1 VAPRWLR
8 RGIDRRLQGLA
19 AAALLGWLALTA
31 VTSWLAT
38 SRVEAALEADRLSW
52 AGRVAERAER
62 AIDTELQR
70 LYHQPGAAS
79 VPLPVQLE
87 RTVPPL
93 SRLLQEY
100 HQESFRV
107 VLTDAGG
114 RQLAASKDWAEG
126 RGTRVLSS
134 TVPVGRTDWSIR
146 LEQEEARVLGPVL
159 WLRRLLVWSSVVF
172 CALAIVLAWGA
183 AQSIRRPVLRLTSDA
198 KRLAHGDLRHPIAP
212 AGEDEI
218 GDLAHALERMRQAL
232 ARAFNDV
239 STMNAELER
248 RVQDRTRE
256 LSQLYESLQAQD
268 ARRGQLLRK
277 VIAAQ
282 EDERK
287 RLARELH
294 DETTQQLTA
303 LGLHLDMLARA
314 SGEGSPA
321 AGRVREARALVDR
334 MIDELHRVIFDLRPS
349 MLDDLGLLAAIHS
362 YAERRLAPRGIAVRF
377 EFPDVHPDLAPEART
392 AIFRVVQ
399 EALSN
404 IERHAQAETVL
415 VACAVADDRLTI
427 EVEDDGIGFDPS
439 EVQQPRASGR
449 GLGLLGMRERL
460 SLLGGSIDVE
470 SEKGQGTRIVV
481 SVPIASELGVETRT
495 DTRDRSSNA

>member
-8 RGIDRRLQGLA
+8 RGIDRRLQALA
-19 AAALLGWLALTA
+19 AAALLVWLAVTA
-31 VTSWLAT
+31 IAAGTAT
-38 SRVEAALEADRLSW
+38 ARVEAALEADRRAW
-52 AGRVAERAER
+52 AGRIADRAES

-70 LYHQPGAAS
+70 LYHEPGTSS
-79 VPLPVQLE
+79 VPLPVQLA
-87 RTVPPL
+87 RTVTPL

-100 HQESFRV
+100 EQESFRV
-107 VLTDAGG
+107 VLIDATG
-114 RQLAASKDWAEG
+114 RQLAASKPWPFDAG
-126 RGTRVLSS
+126 AVISS
-134 TVPVGRTDWSIR
+134 TVPVGRTDWLIR
-146 LEQEEARVLGPVL
+146 LEQREGDLMGHVR
-159 WLRRLLVWSSVVF
+159 WLRRLLIWSSVLF
-172 CALAIVLAWGA
+172 CAVAIVLAWGA
-183 AQSIRRPVLRLTSDA
+183 AQSIRRPVLRLTADA
-198 KRLAHGDLRHPIAP
+198 KRLAHGDLRQPISP

-282 EDERK
+282 EEERK

-303 LGLHLDMLARA
+303 LGMQLDMLTRA
-314 SGEGSPA
+314 VGDQSPTA
-321 AGRVREARALVDR
+321 ERVRDARALVGR

-349 MLDDLGLLAAIHS
+349 MLDDLGLLPAIHS
-362 YAERRLAPRGIAVRF
+362 YAERRLGPRGITVRF
-377 EFPDVHPDLAPEART
+377 EFPDVHPELSPEART

-404 IERHAQAETVL
+404 IERHSQAETVL
-415 VACAVADDRLTI
+415 VSCAVTGDRLTI
-427 EVEDDGIGFDPS
+427 EVEDDGVGFDPA
-439 EVQQPRASGR
+439 EVQQPRESGR

-460 SLLGGSIDVE
+460 ALLGGTIEVD
-470 SEKGQGTRIVV
+470 SEKGQGTRVV
-481 SVPIASELGVETRT
+481 VTVPLVSEL
-495 DTRDRSSNA
+495 RS